1 MNKLIKKLFT
11 PFALF
16 ALALGVGMTISQPKA
31 LVGAKA
37 ATEAVAYTT
46 GFDSGEGFTAGTV
59 YNNKEVAYSG
69 PAGQQWGTY
78 YGTPSTTSPIAG
90 GQSMQMRAYKD
101 NNDQGYT
108 AMNFDIAKVTKVTFK
123 AKNTTGISVVA
134 SYSTDSGATYVG
146 AQTFALT
153 TTATEYT
160 YNVSATGE
168 FSLVRLK
175 FQLHF
180 AKTPTGTMRLYL
192 DDVTIYSMQD
202 SVVTLESI
210 SVSGTPTKTSYF
222 DGDAFDP
229 AGLTI
234 NAHYSDSSQ
243 QDVKASTTFSPSP
256 LTTGTTSVTA
266 SYTELGVTKT
276 AEITGITVT
285 AIVTTGISIE
295 TQAPQSFT
303 LGSAFNTNGLT
314 LRVTKN
320 NGTSEVISTGF
331 TVTGVN
337 TMVLGAQTASVSYG
351 DFTVTYPVTVTNNGA
366 KVGDVVLATD
376 LFISE
381 YVEGG
386 SNNKA
391 FEIFNGTGSNVD
403 LSAYKAQLFA
413 NGSSTPTSTLELTG
427 ELLNGQVISIVHSS
441 ATAAFKVGNFITHAV
456 ANYNGDDAIVLLKND
471 VIIDVIGVVGTD
483 PGTEWKDP
491 DGDGSTLNQT
501 LVRKSTV
508 VAPNTTFTWSEWDN
522 YPQDTSTYIGS
533 HQFASADVTKLQQ
546 ATAFANYVMTGI
558 GNNAEGSCEAVLT
571 TLQGEYNYMTAE
583 SKAEFE
589 ANEGALFVNARARL
603 VYLQAWVSPNG
614 TPPGRADFGSSQNNI
629 ISIAII
635 GVISLSTLVGYYFI
649 NKKKF
654 SA

>member
-1 MNKLIKKLFT
+1 MNKLVKKLFT

-46 GFDSGEGFTAGTV
+46 GFENEEGFTASTT
-59 YNNKEVAYSG
+59 YNNATLAYTG
-69 PAGQQWGTY
+69 PTDQQWGTIF
-78 YGTPSTTSPIAG
+78 GTPSTTGAISG

-101 NNDQGYT
+101 NTTMGYT
-108 AMNFDIAKVTKVTFK
+108 EMNFDIAAMTKVNFK
-123 AKNTTGISVVA
+123 ALSTGGLSVKV
-134 SYSTDSGATYVG
+134 SYSTDSGTTYVG
-146 AQTFALT
+146 EQTFTLT
-153 TTATEYT
+153 PTATEYT

-168 FSLVRLK
+168 YAQVRLK
-175 FQLHF
+175 FQLYF
-180 AKTPTGTMRLYL
+180 ASTPTATNRVTL
-192 DDVTIYSMQD
+192 DDIAIYSMQYN
-202 SVVTLESI
+202 VVLLDSI

-222 DGDAFDP
+222 DGETFDAT
-229 AGLTI
+229 GLTVT
-234 NAHYSDSSQ
+234 AHYSNSTQ
-243 QDVKASTTFSPSP
+243 ANVTASTTYSPAP
-256 LTTGTTSVTA
+256 LTTGTTTVTA

-366 KVGDVVLATD
+366 NVGDVVLATD

-403 LSAYKAQLFA
+403 LTVYKAQLFA
-413 NGSSTPTSTLELTG
+413 NGASTPTNTLELKG
-427 ELLNGQVISIVHSS
+427 ELLNGQVISIVNSS

-483 PGTEWKDP
+483 PGSEWKDP
-491 DGDGSTLNQT
+491 DGDGSTLDKT
-501 LVRKSTV
+501 LVRKQSV
-508 VAPNTTFTWSEWDN
+508 ISPNTTFTWAEWDV
-522 YPQDTSTYIGS
+522 YPMNTSSYLGS
-533 HQFASADVTKLQQ
+533 HEFASSDVTNLEQ
-546 ATAFANYVMTGI
+546 ATAFANYVMTGLGHNAN
-558 GNNAEGSCEAVLT
+558 GNCEAVLSA
-571 TLQGEYNYMTAE
+571 LQAEYNYMPAE

-589 ANEGALFVNARARL
+589 GNAGSLFVDARARL
-603 VYLQAWVSPNG
+603 VYLQAWVSANG
-614 TPPGRADFGSSQNNI
+614 TPPGRPAFGANQNSI
-629 ISIAII
+629 LSIAII
-635 GVISLSTLVGYYFI
+635 GVISLSTLVGLYFV
-649 NKKKF
+649 NKKRVRE
-654 SA
+654 